1 MKTNRSLKEILLPK
15 SRFAEDSKTNQNIS
29 LYSINSPSNTNNIN
43 LESIAKH
50 LPIDSGNKLIK
61 NQKSC
66 QSQKQL
72 DIPIL
77 KIQITSPKYY
87 PTDCKTDRVG
97 NNQ

>member
-15 SRFAEDSKTNQNIS
+15 SRLGEDTKINHNIS
-29 LYSINSPSNTNNIN
+29 IYSMNSPSNIYNLN
-43 LESIAKH
+43 LENIAKH

-72 DIPIL
+72 DIPVL